1 MLFRSETITNKYLEL
16 ETGWHKERVD
26 EHNKMV
32 TKENIQPGSWAYDP
46 PAMNIV
52 AQYQVVLASLK
63 RFEELGYDARI
74 VFWFDN

>member
-1 MLFRSETITNKYLEL
+1 
-16 ETGWHKERVD
+16 
-26 EHNKMV
+26 MV

-46 PAMNIV
+46 LAMNIV